1 MPRSKTPKRKPV
13 TGWKRWLVLFL
24 LPGLLVFG
32 VGYFAGKYGIPPWK
46 YAAGSTGAP
55 ADLTQFFEV
64 KQLIEEKYPNEV
76 KVDDLI
82 TGATSGLVRGLG
94 DPYSAYLNEGQV
106 KDLQSSLSGEVEGIG
121 IEIGME
127 EGRPTVI
134 APVSGSPAEQ
144 AGIKTGD
151 VVVAVG
157 DEPTDGL
164 TLDQVAEKIRGEQG
178 TQVTVSVLS
187 PSQSAPR
194 ELTITR
200 ESIQSPAVTLTY
212 RDDIAIIELSR
223 YGKGTM
229 EELAAAAADVKAKGA
244 EGIVLD
250 LRSNPGGY
258 LEDAI
263 DVTGVFLKEGVVV
276 KERFKD
282 KTEEQSVDNDGR
294 LADIPL
300 VVLVNRGT
308 ASASEI
314 TAGALRD
321 NRQVPLVGERTFGK
335 GSVQEL
341 INLDAGAVL
350 KLTIAEWLTPNGTSI
365 SPDGLKPDVEVS
377 SDDPAA
383 QLNAA
388 IERLR
393 SQR

>member
-24 LPGLLVFG
+24 LPGLVVFG
-32 VGYFAGKYGIPPWK
+32 VGYYAGKYGIPPRQ
-46 YAAGSTGAP
+46 YAAGDTGAA

-82 TGATSGLVRGLG
+82 TGATSGLVQGLG
-94 DPYSAYLNEGQV
+94 DPYSAYLNKDQV
-106 KDLQSSLSGEVEGIG
+106 EDLQSSLTGEVEGIG
-121 IEIGME
+121 IELGME
-127 EGRPTVI
+127 DGRPTVI
-134 APVSGSPAEQ
+134 APIPGSPAER
-144 AGIKTGD
+144 AGIQPGD
-151 VVVAVG
+151 VIVAVG
-157 DEPTDGL
+157 DEPTDGQ
-164 TLDQVAEKIRGEQG
+164 TLDQVAERIRGEKG
-178 TQVTVSVLS
+178 TEVKLLVLS
-187 PSQSAPR
+187 PDQGAPR

-200 ESIQSPAVTLTY
+200 DAIQSPAVTLTY
-212 RDDIAIIELSR
+212 RDGVAILEVSR
-223 YGKGTM
+223 YGNGTM
-229 EELAAAAADVKAKGA
+229 EELSAAAADIKAKGA
-244 EGIVLD
+244 TGIVLD

-258 LEDAI
+258 LDDAI

-282 KTEEQSVDNDGR
+282 KTETESVDNDGR

-300 VVLVNRGT
+300 VILVNRGT

-377 SDDPAA
+377 SDDPDT

-388 IERLR
+388 LERLR
-393 SQR
+393 